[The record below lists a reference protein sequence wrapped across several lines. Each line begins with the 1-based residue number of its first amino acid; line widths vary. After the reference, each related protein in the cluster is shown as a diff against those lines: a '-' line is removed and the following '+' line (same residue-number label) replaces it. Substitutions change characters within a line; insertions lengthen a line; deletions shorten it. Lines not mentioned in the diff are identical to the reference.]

1 MPRPGFLILS
11 HLNGSDLKFPELGLR
26 EAKPHFD
33 AQPGQRPIFTQ
44 HEDASAVAE
53 ALTRLCVTS
62 TCAVEIRRVKTQ
74 SLEVLNKVTSDFLT
88 SLNNN
93 EPSQTLG

>member
-1 MPRPGFLILS
+1 MILS

-53 ALTRLCVTS
+53 ALIRLRVTS
-62 TCAVEIRRVKTQ
+62 TCAVVGGGWHSQLYGGGPCYFSVSPSPLVFSIR
-74 SLEVLNKVTSDFLT
+74 
-88 SLNNN
+88 NN
-93 EPSQTLG
+93 

>member
-1 MPRPGFLILS
+1 MILS

-53 ALTRLCVTS
+53 ALTRLRVTS
-62 TCAVEIRRVKTQ
+62 TCAVEISSQ
-74 SLEVLNKVTSDFLT
+74 GLKVGDGWHSRPY
-88 SLNNN
+88 S
-93 EPSQTLG
+93 GM